1 MIDETTLPSSE
12 KKILRN
18 RFYAAKNRAAATET
32 AFSWE
37 TFGHWLTD
45 FCALAPEDFNSD
57 DYRLSYDTNAP
68 EGYAPSSMRFAPS
81 KKRRNETMK
90 RSLLGGAATQPA
102 QRAPSPLLAEVSEL
116 QRMLFTAELTLRLKN
131 FQVDQTFEELVSEAA
146 AAAGIELR

>member
-1 MIDETTLPSSE
+1 MIDETTLPPSE

-18 RFYAAKNRAAATET
+18 RFYAAKNRAAATGT
-32 AFSWE
+32 PFSWE
-37 TFGHWLTD
+37 TFGNWLSD
-45 FCALAPEDFNSD
+45 FCALAPDDFNSD

-81 KKRRNETMK
+81 KKRRNEAMK
-90 RSLLGGAATQPA
+90 RSLLGSAAA
-102 QRAPSPLLAEVSEL
+102 QKVPSPSLAEVSEL